1 MHHQLK
7 IAVLASF
14 LVLTGIY
21 SALTS
26 SGGAPLGYSSA
37 PGESNCTSCH
47 GGLAVNSG
55 PATRTLT
62 FNGSAASS
70 YAPGQTYNLS
80 LTVTRATRNKY
91 GFQLKVEDGQG
102 GDAGTLISTT
112 NRTWLQQGYLN
123 QSGSGNTSTSSGTI
137 TWNFQWTAPA
147 AGTGPVTFYFSSNAA
162 NNNGSTSGDEIYT
175 DAVTLLES
183 SPSYM
188 ISGLLQY
195 DNTAGTPVVNSTVRL
210 LGTGGNVLQTA
221 TTNATGQYTF
231 SNVPSGSYSVSALSS
246 RPWGGVSS
254 ADALLITR
262 QFNNTINL
270 SGLRLVSADV
280 NGSNSISSADALLVS
295 RRVAGLISSFS
306 AGDWKFETVPV
317 NVINANITQNIRG
330 ICLGDV
336 NASFQP
342 STVRHGTVALELN
355 PAVVIPSQ
363 GAWVPLSLK
372 GLGSKDGIPLGSVT
386 LDLEV
391 PQGWQIEGV
400 RSALKGMMPEY
411 SLEGNRMRLSW
422 FDLEGMNLG
431 LHEPILYLKVLPN
444 QESPAVTNPWSLF
457 SSSELTDQDGNVL
470 GGLSVVLPRLQTA
483 QERAL
488 WIIQPVYGPGTCPQV
503 MVSGQ
508 GTLELRAIDV
518 LGRVLDR
525 RTLQHSYD
533 FSEMV
538 LFPEGTAVV
547 SGVCIGSNQAPILAR
562 VAF

>member
-26 SGGAPLGYSSA
+26 SGGAPLGFSSA
-37 PGESNCTSCH
+37 PGEANCTSCH

-70 YAPGQTYNLS
+70 YVPGQTYNLS

-147 AGTGPVTFYFSSNAA
+147 AGTGSVTFYFSSNAA

-183 SPSYM
+183 SPSYT

-210 LGTGGNVLQTA
+210 LGTGGNVLQTT

-231 SNVPSGSYSVSALSS
+231 SNVPSGSYSVSALSA

-330 ICLGDV
+330 ICVGDV
-336 NASFQP
+336 NASYQP
-342 STVRHGTVALELN
+342 STVRQGNVALDLN
-355 PAVVIPSQ
+355 PTVVIPSQ

-372 GLGSKDGIPLGSVT
+372 GLASKDGIPLGSVT
-386 LDLEV
+386 LDLEA

-400 RSALKGMMPEY
+400 QSALKGMMPEY

-431 LHEPILYLKVLPN
+431 FHEPILYLKVFPD
-444 QESPAVTNPWSLF
+444 QESPAASNPWSLS
-457 SSSELTDQDGNVL
+457 SSSELTDRDGSVL
-470 GGLSVVLPRLQTA
+470 GGISVVLPRLQTA
-483 QERAL
+483 QGRAL
-488 WIIQPVYGPGTCPQV
+488 WNIQPVYGPGTCPQV
-503 MVSGQ
+503 KVSGQ

-533 FSEMV
+533 YSEMV
-538 LFPEGTAVV
+538 LLPEGTAVV
-547 SGVCIGSNQAPILAR
+547 SGVCIGLNQATVLAR

>member
-7 IAVLASF
+7 IAVLAFF

-26 SGGAPLGYSSA
+26 SGGAPLGFSSA
-37 PGESNCTSCH
+37 PGESDCTSCH
-47 GGLAVNSG
+47 GGIAVNSG

-70 YAPGQTYNLS
+70 YVPGQTYNLS

-102 GDAGTLISTT
+102 GNAGTLISTT

-123 QSGSGNTSTSSGTI
+123 QSASGNTSTSSGTI

-147 AGTGPVTFYFSSNAA
+147 AGTGPVTFYWSSNAA

-175 DAVTLLES
+175 DAVTLVES
-183 SPSYM
+183 NPAYTV
-188 ISGLLQY
+188 SGLLQY
-195 DNTAGTPVVNSTVRL
+195 DNTAGTPMVNSTVRL
-210 LGTGGNVLQTA
+210 LGTGGNIIQTT
-221 TTNATGQYTF
+221 TTNASGQYIF
-231 SNVPSGSYSVSALSS
+231 SNVPSGSYAVSALST

-280 NGSNSISSADALLVS
+280 NGSSSISSADALLVS

-330 ICLGDV
+330 ICVGDV
-336 NASFQP
+336 NASYQP
-342 STVRHGTVALELN
+342 STVRQGTVALDLN

-386 LDLEV
+386 LDLEA
-391 PQGWQIEGV
+391 PQGWQIEGL

-411 SLEGNRMRLSW
+411 SLEGDRMRLSW

-431 LHEPILYLKVLPN
+431 PHEPILYLKVLPD
-444 QESPAVTNPWSLF
+444 QENPAASNPWSLS
-457 SSSELTDQDGNVL
+457 SSSELTDRDGNIL

-488 WIIQPVYGPGTCPQV
+488 WNIQPVYGPGTCPQV
-503 MVSGQ
+503 KVSGQ
-508 GTLELRAIDV
+508 GTLEIRAIDV

-538 LFPEGTAVV
+538 LLPEGTAVV
-547 SGVCIGSNQAPILAR
+547 IGVCVGPNQAPVLAR